1 MCACHAVRRV
11 AVKFGGKSLA
21 DAKRIRR
28 AAEAVAREVKEG
40 VQVAV
45 VVSAIGDT
53 TDQLMQVAEKAC
65 RGNAN
70 PKDLDDILSMGERL
84 SARIFSAALKSL
96 GVKSRYFDPSND
108 DWPIITDD
116 NFTDADP
123 IVRECCPKIEKCI
136 LPLLDQSIVPV
147 IPGFIG
153 KTADGHVTTLGR
165 GGSDTTAFILG
176 GALKADEVIL
186 VTDVEGIFT
195 ADPKQVRMPRKLQF
209 IETKRL
215 AALSDQ
221 GAKFIHQKALK
232 YKDPK
237 INVRVISYVH
247 DRLDAE
253 GTVIAGDFPKTSIKL
268 VNPDKIMKLTIISE
282 SLAKNNV
289 FLNEIGE
296 LTADRG
302 IKLHGVSTVDNSIT
316 IYISQNNAGNIPN
329 LIHKKIACYKD
340 DFALA
345 IKKNL
350 LAIKIEGI
358 RLNETIRMLNKL
370 LDFARAN
377 EVKIEGILPTS
388 LGAILFIDSKSGE
401 FVRNLLER
409 LMGEINIE
417 GAHPPIS
424 C

>member
-136 LPLLDQSIVPV
+136 LPLL
-147 IPGFIG
+147 
-153 KTADGHVTTLGR
+153 
-165 GGSDTTAFILG
+165 
-176 GALKADEVIL
+176 
-186 VTDVEGIFT
+186 
-195 ADPKQVRMPRKLQF
+195 
-209 IETKRL
+209 
-215 AALSDQ
+215 
-221 GAKFIHQKALK
+221 
-232 YKDPK
+232 
-237 INVRVISYVH
+237 
-247 DRLDAE
+247 
-253 GTVIAGDFPKTSIKL
+253 
-268 VNPDKIMKLTIISE
+268 
-282 SLAKNNV
+282 
-289 FLNEIGE
+289 
-296 LTADRG
+296 
-302 IKLHGVSTVDNSIT
+302 
-316 IYISQNNAGNIPN
+316 
-329 LIHKKIACYKD
+329 
-340 DFALA
+340 
-345 IKKNL
+345 
-350 LAIKIEGI
+350 
-358 RLNETIRMLNKL
+358 
-370 LDFARAN
+370 RA
-377 EVKIEGILPTS
+377 
-388 LGAILFIDSKSGE
+388 
-401 FVRNLLER
+401 
-409 LMGEINIE
+409 
-417 GAHPPIS
+417 
-424 C
+424 